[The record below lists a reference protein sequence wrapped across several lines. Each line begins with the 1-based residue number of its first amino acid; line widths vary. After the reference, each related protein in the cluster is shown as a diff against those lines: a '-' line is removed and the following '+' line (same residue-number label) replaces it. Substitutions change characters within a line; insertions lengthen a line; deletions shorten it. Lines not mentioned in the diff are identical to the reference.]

1 MRIKVVLLLMVS
13 AFLLAGVATGFAQ
26 QNPPAA
32 GARGGQPAGGGQ
44 VPGGAGP
51 GGPGPGGPGPGGP
64 GPGGPGR
71 AQQPPPFAMMST
83 SIADGS
89 FLAVKYT
96 CTAGPA
102 AVSPDLRWMNAPRDT
117 AGFVLIVH
125 DMEPRPR
132 KGVDDILHWMVWNIP
147 PTATQIPE
155 AVPSSA
161 QQLPD
166 GSMQTNGNP
175 GQGGNTGY
183 RPPCPPAGPS
193 HHYAFELFAV
203 DQKLDLPEA
212 ASRGDVMKA
221 MDGHILAHA
230 ALIAP
235 YHQ

>member
-1 MRIKVVLLLMVS
+1 MITMRTKINLLLMAS
-13 AFLLAGVATGFAQ
+13 GFLLLGVAMALAQ
-26 QNPPAA
+26 QNPAPAGNA
-32 GARGGQPAGGGQ
+32 PGARPGQPAGAPQ
-44 VPGGAGP
+44 
-51 GGPGPGGPGPGGP
+51 GPGGP

-71 AQQPPPFAMMST
+71 AQPPAFAMMST
-83 SIADGS
+83 SMADGS

-102 AVSPDLRWMNAPRDT
+102 AVSPDLHWMNAPRDT
-117 AGFVLIVH
+117 ASFVLIVH

-132 KGVDDILHWMVWNIP
+132 KALDDILHWMVWNIP

-155 AVPSSA
+155 AVPSNA

-193 HHYAFELFAV
+193 HHYAFELFAI
-203 DQKLDLPEA
+203 DQKLALPENA
-212 ASRGDVMKA
+212 TRADVLKA

>member
-1 MRIKVVLLLMVS
+1 MRTKMSLLLTLGVLLAAVT
-13 AFLLAGVATGFAQ
+13 TGLAQ
-26 QNPPAA
+26 QNPPGP
-32 GARGGQPAGGGQ
+32 GAPGGQPAGAPQ
-44 VPGGAGP
+44 GP
-51 GGPGPGGPGPGGP
+51 GGPGA
-64 GPGGPGR
+64 GGPGR
-71 AQQPPPFAMMST
+71 GGPPPFAMMST

-96 CTAGPA
+96 CAAGPA
-102 AVSPDLRWMNAPRDT
+102 AVSPDLHWMNAPRDT

-132 KGVDDILHWMVWNIP
+132 KGLDDILHWMVWNIP

-155 AVPSSA
+155 AVPTNA

-175 GQGGNTGY
+175 GQGGNAGY

-193 HHYAFELFAV
+193 HHYAFELFAI
-203 DQKLDLPEA
+203 DQKLNLPDA
-212 ASRGDVMKA
+212 ATRADVLKA

>member
-1 MRIKVVLLLMVS
+1 MRIKVVLLLMAL
-13 AFLLAGVATGFAQ
+13 AFLLAGVAAGFAQ

-32 GARGGQPAGGGQ
+32 GGRAAQPAPGAQ
-44 VPGGAGP
+44 LPGGAGP
-51 GGPGPGGPGPGGP
+51 GGPGPGGPGRG
-64 GPGGPGR
+64 
-71 AQQPPPFAMMST
+71 QQPPPFTVMST
-83 SIADGS
+83 SMADSS
-89 FLAVKYT
+89 FLAVKNT

-102 AVSPDLRWMNAPRDT
+102 AVSPDLHWMNAPRDT
-117 AGFVLIVH
+117 ASFVLIVH

-132 KGVDDILHWMVWNIP
+132 KGLDDILHWMVWNIP

-155 AVPSSA
+155 AVPSGA
-161 QQLPD
+161 RQLPD

-203 DQKLDLPEA
+203 DQKLDLPETA
-212 ASRGDVMKA
+212 TRGDVLKA
-221 MDGHILAHA
+221 MDGHIVAHA

>member
-1 MRIKVVLLLMVS
+1 MRTKINLLLMAS
-13 AFLLAGVATGFAQ
+13 GFLLLGVAMALAQ
-26 QNPPAA
+26 QNPAPAGNA
-32 GARGGQPAGGGQ
+32 PGARPGQPAGGPQ
-44 VPGGAGP
+44 GP
-51 GGPGPGGPGPGGP
+51 GGPGQGGPGA
-64 GPGGPGR
+64 GGPGR
-71 AQQPPPFAMMST
+71 VQPPAFAMMST
-83 SIADGS
+83 SMADGS

-102 AVSPDLRWMNAPRDT
+102 AVSPDLHWMNAPRDT
-117 AGFVLIVH
+117 ASFVLIVH

-132 KGVDDILHWMVWNIP
+132 KALDDILHWMVWNIP

-155 AVPSSA
+155 AVPSNA

-175 GQGGNTGY
+175 GQGGNSGY

-193 HHYAFELFAV
+193 HHYAFELFAI
-203 DQKLDLPEA
+203 DQKLALPENA
-212 ASRGDVMKA
+212 TRADVLKA

>member
-1 MRIKVVLLLMVS
+1 VIRIKVGLLLAS

-26 QNPPAA
+26 QNGAPAGNPP
-32 GARGGQPAGGGQ
+32 GAQPGQPAGGPQ
-44 VPGGAGP
+44 
-51 GGPGPGGPGPGGP
+51 GPGPGGPGAAAPGA
-64 GPGGPGR
+64 GGPGR
-71 AQQPPPFAMMST
+71 GQPPPFTMMST
-83 SIADGS
+83 SMADGS
-89 FLAVKYT
+89 FLAVKLT

-102 AVSPDLRWMNAPRDT
+102 AVSPDLHWVNPPRDT
-117 AGFVLIVH
+117 ASFVLIVH

-132 KGVDDILHWMVWNIP
+132 KGLDDILHWMVWNIP
-147 PTATQIPE
+147 ATATQIPE
-155 AVPSSA
+155 AVPSST

-203 DQKLDLPEA
+203 DQKLDLQA
-212 ASRGDVMKA
+212 AATRAEVMKA
-221 MDGHILAHA
+221 MDGHIVAHA
-230 ALIAP
+230 ALVTP

>member
-1 MRIKVVLLLMVS
+1 MRSKVVLLLT
-13 AFLLAGVATGFAQ
+13 ALGFLLAGVTAGIAQ

-32 GARGGQPAGGGQ
+32 GNTPGRVGQPGGGAQ
-44 VPGGAGP
+44 GP
-51 GGPGPGGPGPGGP
+51 GAPGA
-64 GPGGPGR
+64 GR

-83 SIADGS
+83 SMADGS
-89 FLAVKYT
+89 FLGVKYT
-96 CTAGPA
+96 CAAGPA
-102 AVSPDLRWMNAPRDT
+102 AVSPDLHWMNPPRDT
-117 AGFVLIVH
+117 ASFVLIVH

-132 KGVDDILHWMVWNIP
+132 KGVDDILHWMVWNIA

-155 AVPSSA
+155 AVPNST

-175 GQGGNTGY
+175 GQGNVGY

-203 DQKLDLPEA
+203 DQKLDLPETA
-212 ASRGDVMKA
+212 TRADVLKA
-221 MDGHILAHA
+221 MDGHILGHA

>member
-1 MRIKVVLLLMVS
+1 
-13 AFLLAGVATGFAQ
+13 
-26 QNPPAA
+26 
-32 GARGGQPAGGGQ
+32 
-44 VPGGAGP
+44 
-51 GGPGPGGPGPGGP
+51 
-64 GPGGPGR
+64 
-71 AQQPPPFAMMST
+71 MMSM
-83 SIADGS
+83 SMADGS
-89 FLAVKYT
+89 FLAVRYT

-102 AVSPDLRWMNAPRDT
+102 AVSPDLHWMNAPRDT
-117 AGFVLIVH
+117 ASYVLIVH

-132 KGVDDILHWMVWNIP
+132 KGLDDILHWMVWNIA

-155 AVPSSA
+155 AIPGDT

-175 GQGGNTGY
+175 GQGGNMGY

-193 HHYAFELFAV
+193 HHYAFELFAL
-203 DQKLDLPEA
+203 DQKLDVPGTA
-212 ASRGDVMKA
+212 TRADVLKA

>member
-1 MRIKVVLLLMVS
+1 MRTKVVLLLTAL
-13 AFLLAGVATGFAQ
+13 AFLLAGVATGIAQ
-26 QNPPAA
+26 QNPP
-32 GARGGQPAGGGQ
+32 GAGGQGAQAGGGAQ
-44 VPGGAGP
+44 GPGQGAGR
-51 GGPGPGGPGPGGP
+51 G
-64 GPGGPGR
+64 
-71 AQQPPPFAMMST
+71 QQPPPFAMMST
-83 SIADGS
+83 SMADGS

-102 AVSPDLRWMNAPRDT
+102 AVSPDLHWMNPPRDT
-117 AGFVLIVH
+117 ASFVLIVH

-132 KGVDDILHWMVWNIP
+132 KGVDDILHWMVWNIA

-155 AVPSSA
+155 AVPNNT

-166 GSMQTNGNP
+166 GSLQTNGNP
-175 GQGGNTGY
+175 GQGGNAGY
-183 RPPCPPAGPS
+183 RAPCPPAGPS

-212 ASRGDVMKA
+212 ATRADILKA

-230 ALIAP
+230 ALIVP

>member
-1 MRIKVVLLLMVS
+1 MRTKAGLLLTAF
-13 AFLLAGVATGFAQ
+13 AFLLASVATGIAQ
-26 QNPPAA
+26 QNPAGGGNAA
-32 GARGGQPAGGGQ
+32 GRPAQPAGGAQ
-44 VPGGAGP
+44 GAGGQGP
-51 GGPGPGGPGPGGP
+51 VGQGG
-64 GPGGPGR
+64 GR
-71 AQQPPPFAMMST
+71 GQQPPPFAMMST

-89 FLAVKYT
+89 FLAVRYT

-102 AVSPDLRWMNAPRDT
+102 AVSPDLHWTNAPRDT
-117 AGFVLIVH
+117 ASYVLIVH

-132 KGVDDILHWMVWNIP
+132 KGLDDILHWMVWNIA
-147 PTATQIPE
+147 PTATQLPE
-155 AVPSSA
+155 AIPGDT

-175 GQGGNTGY
+175 GQGGNMGY

-193 HHYAFELFAV
+193 HHYAFELFAL
-203 DQKLDLPEA
+203 DQKV
-212 ASRGDVMKA
+212 DVPGTATRADVLKA

>member
-1 MRIKVVLLLMVS
+1 MRTKISLLLMAS
-13 AFLLAGVATGFAQ
+13 GFLLIGVAMALAQ
-26 QNPPAA
+26 QNPVPAGNA
-32 GARGGQPAGGGQ
+32 PGTRPGQPAGGPQ
-44 VPGGAGP
+44 GP
-51 GGPGPGGPGPGGP
+51 GGPGPGGPGA
-64 GPGGPGR
+64 GGPGR
-71 AQQPPPFAMMST
+71 AQPPPFAMMST
-83 SIADGS
+83 SMADGS

-96 CTAGPA
+96 CTAGPT
-102 AVSPDLRWMNAPRDT
+102 AVSPDLHWMNAPRDT
-117 AGFVLIVH
+117 ASFVLIAH

-132 KGVDDILHWMVWNIP
+132 KGLDDILHWMVWNIP
-147 PTATQIPE
+147 ATATQIPE
-155 AVPSSA
+155 AVSSGT

-203 DQKLDLPEA
+203 DQKLDLPGA
-212 ASRGDVMKA
+212 ATRADVLKA

-230 ALIAP
+230 ALITP

>member
-1 MRIKVVLLLMVS
+1 MRTKAGLLLTAF
-13 AFLLAGVATGFAQ
+13 AFLLASVATGVAQ
-26 QNPPAA
+26 QNPAAGGNAAGRPAQPAA
-32 GARGGQPAGGGQ
+32 GGQ
-44 VPGGAGP
+44 GP
-51 GGPGPGGPGPGGP
+51 GGQGG
-64 GPGGPGR
+64 GR
-71 AQQPPPFAMMST
+71 GQQPPPFGMMST
-83 SIADGS
+83 SMADGS

-102 AVSPDLRWMNAPRDT
+102 AVSPDLHWMNAPRDT
-117 AGFVLIVH
+117 ASYVLIVH

-132 KGVDDILHWMVWNIP
+132 KGLDDILHWMVWNIAP
-147 PTATQIPE
+147 SATQLPE
-155 AVPSSA
+155 AIPSDT

-175 GQGGNTGY
+175 GQGGNMGY

-193 HHYAFELFAV
+193 HHYAFELFAL
-203 DQKLDLPEA
+203 DQKLDVPGTA
-212 ASRGDVMKA
+212 TRADVLKA

>member
-1 MRIKVVLLLMVS
+1 MRSKLALAASL
-13 AFLLAGVATGFAQ
+13 AGFLLYGVSVSVAQ
-26 QNPPAA
+26 QNPAA
-32 GARGGQPAGGGQ
+32 
-44 VPGGAGP
+44 AGP
-51 GGPGPGGPGPGGP
+51 GAAPAQGGQGG
-64 GPGGPGR
+64 GR
-71 AQQPPPFAMMST
+71 QQPPPFTLASSGMT
-83 SIADGS
+83 DGS

-102 AVSPDLRWMNAPRDT
+102 AVSPDVHWMNAPRDT

-132 KGVDDILHWMVWNIP
+132 KGVDDILHWMVWNLA
-147 PTATQIPE
+147 PTATQLPE
-155 AVPSSA
+155 AVPNNT

-175 GQGGNTGY
+175 GQGGNVGY

-193 HHYAFELFAV
+193 HHYAFEVFAV
-203 DQKLDLPEA
+203 DQKLELPETA
-212 ASRGDVMKA
+212 TRADVLKA
-221 MDGHILAHA
+221 IDGHILAHA

>member
-1 MRIKVVLLLMVS
+1 MRTKAGLLLTAF
-13 AFLLAGVATGFAQ
+13 AFLLASVATGFAQ
-26 QNPPAA
+26 QNPAA
-32 GARGGQPAGGGQ
+32 GGNAAGRPAQPAGGGQ
-44 VPGGAGP
+44 GP
-51 GGPGPGGPGPGGP
+51 GGQGPGGQGG
-64 GPGGPGR
+64 GR
-71 AQQPPPFAMMST
+71 GQQPPPFAMMST
-83 SIADGS
+83 SMADGS

-102 AVSPDLRWMNAPRDT
+102 AVSPDLHWMNAPRDT
-117 AGFVLIVH
+117 ASYVLIVH

-132 KGVDDILHWMVWNIP
+132 KGLDDILHWMVWNIAP
-147 PTATQIPE
+147 SATQLPE
-155 AVPSSA
+155 AIPSDT

-175 GQGGNTGY
+175 GQGGNMGY

-193 HHYAFELFAV
+193 HHYAFELFAL
-203 DQKLDLPEA
+203 DQKLDVPGTA
-212 ASRGDVMKA
+212 TRADVLKA

>member
-1 MRIKVVLLLMVS
+1 MRTKTGVLLAAL
-13 AFLLAGVATGFAQ
+13 AFLVMEGATAVAQ

-32 GARGGQPAGGGQ
+32 GNAPARAGQTAGGGQ
-44 VPGGAGP
+44 APGGQGAGR
-51 GGPGPGGPGPGGP
+51 G
-64 GPGGPGR
+64 
-71 AQQPPPFAMMST
+71 QQPPPFTMMST
-83 SIADGS
+83 SMADGS

-102 AVSPDLRWMNAPRDT
+102 AVSPDLHWVNPPRDT
-117 AGFVLIVH
+117 ASFVLIVH

-132 KGVDDILHWMVWNIP
+132 KGLDDILHWMVWNIA
-147 PTATQIPE
+147 PTATLIPE
-155 AVPSSA
+155 AVPNGA

-175 GQGGNTGY
+175 GQGGNVGY

-193 HHYAFELFAV
+193 HHYAFELFAL
-203 DQKLDLPEA
+203 DQRLDVPGTA
-212 ASRGDVMKA
+212 TRADVMKA

-230 ALIAP
+230 ALIVP